1 MSKKKRS
8 WKQWLGI
15 GLAVFFGLA
24 IIGAIFG
31 EDTPETTPEAT
42 EETATSTA
50 VSEELTTSTSEEPA
64 EEPTT
69 EETTTSEDPTPAS
82 SKKQDAMPWLES
94 QFGMTPGEALTM
106 DPTSWYGYVSD
117 AYIESGDLYVRMQ
130 VDRKADKELG
140 KQAAKALANFIG
152 FSDDPL
158 VADAGYAIVENGVGE
173 FIAQERVK

>member
-15 GLAVFFGLA
+15 GLAVFFGFA

-31 EDTPETTPEAT
+31 EDTPETTPEAA
-42 EETATSTA
+42 EETTTSSA
-50 VSEELTTSTSEEPA
+50 VSEEPTTSTS

-69 EETTTSEDPTPAS
+69 EETTTSENPTPAA

-94 QFGMTPGEALTM
+94 QFGMAPAEALTM
-106 DPTSWYGYVSD
+106 DPTSWYGYVTD
-117 AYIESGDLYVRMQ
+117 AYIEHGDLYVRMQ

>member
-42 EETATSTA
+42 EETTTSSA
-50 VSEELTTSTSEEPA
+50 VSEEPTTSTS

-69 EETTTSEDPTPAS
+69 EETTTSENPTPAA

-94 QFGMTPGEALTM
+94 QFGMAPAEALTM
-106 DPTSWYGYVSD
+106 DPTSWYGYVTD
-117 AYIESGDLYVRMQ
+117 AYIEHGDLYVRMQ

>member
-31 EDTPETTPEAT
+31 EDTPDSTPEST
-42 EETATSTA
+42 EETATSSA
-50 VSEELTTSTSEEPA
+50 VSEEPATSTS

-69 EETTTSEDPTPAS
+69 EETTTSEDPTPAA

-94 QFGMTPGEALTM
+94 QFGMAPAEALTM
-106 DPTSWYGYVSD
+106 DPTSWYGYVTD
-117 AYIESGDLYVRMQ
+117 AYIEHGDLYVRMQ